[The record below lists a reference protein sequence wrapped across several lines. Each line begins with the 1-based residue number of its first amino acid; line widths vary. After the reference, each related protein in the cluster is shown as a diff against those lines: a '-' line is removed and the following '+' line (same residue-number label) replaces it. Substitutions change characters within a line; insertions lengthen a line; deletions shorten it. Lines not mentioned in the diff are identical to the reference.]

1 MRFSK
6 TSRDFKVQ
14 KIASTTRRLLCSG
27 SADSSISYSRSLSLR
42 SDRLKEATSHSGAPL
57 DTTTEE
63 RLIRPARNVS
73 GSLRLPGDKSISH
86 RYAMLGAFAEGT
98 SRFTNFSTGADCAST
113 LACMEALGAAVNR
126 IGNEAVE
133 ITGVAGRV
141 TPSGSPLDRGNCGST
156 MRMISGLLSPQQ
168 GSFTLIGDASLS
180 RRPMERIRKPLEA
193 MGAKLTL
200 TDGHA
205 PLTIEGT
212 SLKPIDYTTPVPSAQ
227 VKTCVLLAG
236 LQTAGTTT
244 VREAVRTRDHSELA
258 LRAFGATLTRTLD
271 SVSIPGPQ
279 SLHAISAAVPGDISS
294 AAFFLCAAALF
305 PGSGLVLDS
314 LGLNPTRA
322 TLLDVLTALGAHIAV
337 LNLEEQNA
345 ELVGTVQVTAPP
357 EGLGSTTISGALAAQ
372 LIDELP
378 ALAAIGPFTS
388 GGIRIRDARELRVKE
403 SDRIALVVRNLRAMG
418 AEVEEFEDG
427 LDVPGGQTLHGATI
441 DSGGDH
447 RIAMA
452 FSVAALRAEGDT
464 LIQGAESAAISF
476 PEFFDLLDLVAER

>member
-1 MRFSK
+1 MH
-6 TSRDFKVQ
+6 T
-14 KIASTTRRLLCSG
+14 
-27 SADSSISYSRSLSLR
+27 
-42 SDRLKEATSHSGAPL
+42 P
-57 DTTTEE
+57 TEE
-63 RLIRPARNVS
+63 RIIRPAKNIY

-86 RYAMLGAFAEGT
+86 RYGMLAAFAEGT

-113 LACMEALGAAVNR
+113 LACMEALGAKVR
-126 IGNEAVE
+126 RLEDDSVE
-133 ITGVAGRV
+133 VTGVGGRV
-141 TPSGSPLDRGNCGST
+141 TPCDQPLDCGNSGST
-156 MRMISGLLSPQQ
+156 MRMISGLLAPQE
-168 GSFTLIGDASLS
+168 GRFTLVGDDSLS
-180 RRPMERIRKPLEA
+180 RRPMERIRKPLEE
-193 MGAKLTL
+193 MGARLTL
-200 TDGHA
+200 TEGHA
-205 PLTIEGT
+205 PLTIEGCA
-212 SLKPIDYTTPVPSAQ
+212 LRAIDYATPVPSAQ
-227 VKTCVLLAG
+227 VKTCILLAG

-258 LRAFGATLTRTLD
+258 LRAFGATVGRSLD
-271 SVSIPGPQ
+271 SVSITGPQ
-279 SLHAISAAVPGDISS
+279 KLRAIDAAVPGDISS

-305 PGSGLVLDS
+305 PGSSLVLDS

-322 TLLDVLTALGAHIAV
+322 ALLDVLTALGARISV
-337 LNLEEQNA
+337 LNLEEKNA

-357 EGLGSTTISGALAAQ
+357 EGLGSTAVSGALAAQ

-452 FSVAALRAEGDT
+452 FSVAALRAEGET
-464 LIQGAESAAISF
+464 RIQGAESVAISF
-476 PEFFDLLDLVAER
+476 PDFFSLLDLVAER